1 MSEEEENRFF
11 SIIKEQSHKDINDN
25 TIKYNDLLRM
35 VHGDEYENELR
46 KYINHILLVV
56 MVIEYIVIKLLII
69 RKNLYKKNIIIL

>member
-11 SIIKEQSHKDINDN
+11 SIIKEQPHKDINDN

-46 KYINHILLVV
+46 KYINHILVV

-69 RKNLYKKNIIIL
+69 RKNLYKKNKIIL

>member
-1 MSEEEENRFF
+1 MSEEEEKRFF

>member
-11 SIIKEQSHKDINDN
+11 SIIKEDINDN

-46 KYINHILLVV
+46 KYINHILVV

-69 RKNLYKKNIIIL
+69 RKNLYKKNKIIL

>member
-46 KYINHILLVV
+46 KYINHILVV

-69 RKNLYKKNIIIL
+69 RKNLYKKNKIIL

>member
-69 RKNLYKKNIIIL
+69 RKNLYKKSIIIL